1 MTDGPLTVSVP
12 GSRVLQ
18 SPLIRLECQ
27 RVDRIDGLKTYS
39 MEDRSQEI
47 LLKCDRHSMEDW
59 VQDLLR
65 EARGAAR
72 LLTSHG
78 WYSRI

>member
-12 GSRVLQ
+12 GSRVPQ
-18 SPLIRLECQ
+18 SFDRLECQ

-47 LLKCDRHSMEDW
+47 LLKCDRYSMADW

-78 WYSRI
+78 WYARI